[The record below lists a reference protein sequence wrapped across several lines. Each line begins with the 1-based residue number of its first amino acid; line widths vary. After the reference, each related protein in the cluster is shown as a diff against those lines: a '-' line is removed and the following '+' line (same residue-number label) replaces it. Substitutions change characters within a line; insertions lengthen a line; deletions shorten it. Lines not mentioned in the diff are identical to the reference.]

1 MMDFLKRRRNVT
13 AKPFEADIIAHDLSE
28 AVLYIAG
35 EARAC
40 EMHPMDKR
48 FRDRLNELTQETM
61 PLNCTIKTT
70 WAGVEMLAPVKQF
83 VSWPGGLSG
92 GL

>member
-40 EMHPMDKR
+40 EMHPMDKA
-48 FRDRLNELTQETM
+48 FRDRLNELVQEVG
-61 PLNCTIKTT
+61 PLNCTIRISG
-70 WAGVEMLAPVKQF
+70 AGVKMIAPVKQF
-83 VSWPGGLSG
+83 VSWPGGFGG